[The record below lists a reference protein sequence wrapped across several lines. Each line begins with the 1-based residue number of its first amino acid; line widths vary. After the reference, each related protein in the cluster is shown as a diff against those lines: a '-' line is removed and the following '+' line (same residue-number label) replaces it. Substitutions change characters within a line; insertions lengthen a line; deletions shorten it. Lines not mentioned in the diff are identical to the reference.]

1 MSTPSSPATGTAAK
15 PPSAAMRYLFLFLIG
30 LVMGIVAT
38 VMAMRAIDARTD
50 HYPSSVMTVMQAQVS
65 QLKASTTA
73 NRCGATDVL
82 PHLQSLRIVANDIEP
97 AFGDMASDERFAKH
111 ASDLRATLDAALATP
126 PLNCPGVTSALDKI
140 NTACTACH
148 NDYRG

>member
-1 MSTPSSPATGTAAK
+1 MSTPSSPASGNANK

-50 HYPSSVMTVMQAQVS
+50 HYPTSVMTVMQAHVS
-65 QLKASTTA
+65 QLKTSTTA
-73 NRCGATDVL
+73 NRCSATDVL
-82 PHLQSLRIVANDIEP
+82 PHLQALRTVANDIEP

-111 ASDLRATLDAALATP
+111 ASDLRATLDGALASP
-126 PLNCPGVTSALDKI
+126 PLNCPDVTSALEKI
-140 NTACTACH
+140 NEACTACH
-148 NDYRG
+148 NDFKG